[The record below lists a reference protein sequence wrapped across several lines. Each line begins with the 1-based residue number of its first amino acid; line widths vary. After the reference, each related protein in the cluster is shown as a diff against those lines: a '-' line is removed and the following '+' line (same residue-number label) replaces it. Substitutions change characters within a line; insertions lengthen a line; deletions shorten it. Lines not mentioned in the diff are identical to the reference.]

1 MILPLGSISP
11 DTRYP
16 FPNLYGI
23 GYGVGGRIVPRQ
35 PAALTP
41 PARTEV
47 RDMVTLSP
55 AAQRIMDQA
64 QRVKQMNIGK
74 E

>member
-1 MILPLGSISP
+1 MILPLGAVSP
-11 DTRYP
+11 DTGYQ

-35 PAALTP
+35 PAVLVPLVRA
-41 PARTEV
+41 EV
-47 RDMVTLSP
+47 RDTVTLSP
-55 AAQRIMDQA
+55 AAQRILDQVE
-64 QRVKQMNIGK
+64 RLKQMNTEK